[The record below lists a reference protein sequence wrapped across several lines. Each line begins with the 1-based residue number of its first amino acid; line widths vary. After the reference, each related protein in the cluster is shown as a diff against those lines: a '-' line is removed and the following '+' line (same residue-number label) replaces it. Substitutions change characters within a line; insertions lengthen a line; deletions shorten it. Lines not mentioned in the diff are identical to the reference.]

1 MREQYRSGRSTG
13 LSAHVDAFGT
23 GEVPR
28 TMWLKTGLEL
38 WRELCDAVESVPE
51 FEPAF
56 AIEVEGDV
64 VLGEDSQEAFVRAC
78 DAQLHEFTP
87 PELYVFGRED
97 VDAVA
102 TQLAQQG
109 RRVGGLQLGARRHV
123 VMQTRGPRGTGPRS
137 RPFAWCGCC
146 LLDRLCLRD
155 CLPEFN
161 GAACAAP
168 DSGPNLRALRVP
180 WFARL
185 RLPPP

>member
-1 MREQYRSGRSTG
+1 VSAATCYLWGAGGIERGAMSDVRERVEGWLSEMREQYRSGRSTG

-23 GEVPR
+23 GTLPR
-28 TMWLKTGLEL
+28 TMWLTTGLAL
-38 WRELCDAVESVPE
+38 WCELCDAVESVPE

-64 VLGEDSQEAFVRAC
+64 ALGGDCEEAFVEAC
-78 DAQLHEFTP
+78 RAQLHEFTP

-123 VMQTRGPRGTGPRS
+123 VMQTTGIARYGSEVETFRVVWVLPLGS
-137 RPFAWCGCC
+137 A
-146 LLDRLCLRD
+146 LL
-155 CLPEFN
+155 
-161 GAACAAP
+161 
-168 DSGPNLRALRVP
+168 
-180 WFARL
+180 ARL
-185 RLPPP
+185 PA

>member
-1 MREQYRSGRSTG
+1 MADVRARVEGWLGEMHAQYCSGRSTG

-23 GEVPR
+23 GELPR
-28 TMWLKTGLEL
+28 TMWLTTGLEL
-38 WRELCDAVESVPE
+38 WRELCDAVVRMPE

-123 VMQTRGPRGTGPRS
+123 VMQTTGTARYGSEVETFRVLWVLPLGS
-137 RPFAWCGCC
+137 T
-146 LLDRLCLRD
+146 LLAK
-155 CLPEFN
+155 LPT
-161 GAACAAP
+161 
-168 DSGPNLRALRVP
+168 
-180 WFARL
+180 
-185 RLPPP
+185 